1 VKKETEPD
9 AGCFYYAF
17 PLNFRHVHGIDFVRL
32 IPYQGTFKIAH
43 KMKTLLLTAFAAVI
57 LFTGCGTV
65 QSIIKSSFPYTAT
78 LVIPASS
85 KANTTVS
92 STSAASSFDEIF
104 GNQSGN
110 DYIRDVRIAS
120 ARLIASS
127 PNDKS
132 MGMFKSVK
140 MFISNSGT
148 GEVMVASRSDV
159 AENIGSSLVLDIDNS
174 RFVDKYIKGN
184 SLRIRMEYVLRN
196 DLTTDVS
203 VRTSLSFSSSP
214 NNQK

>member
-1 VKKETEPD
+1 MVFARLEGIGAALSAVKN
-9 AGCFYYAF
+9 Y
-17 PLNFRHVHGIDFVRL
+17 I
-32 IPYQGTFKIAH
+32 KIS
-43 KMKTLLLTAFAAVI
+43 MKKLLFTALASII

-85 KANTTVS
+85 KNNMILSVTT
-92 STSAASSFDEIF
+92 AASSFDEVF
-104 GNQSGN
+104 GNQDGN
-110 DYIRDVRIAS
+110 NYIKDVRIAS
-120 ARLIASS
+120 AKLVASN

-140 MFISNSGT
+140 FYISNAGSS
-148 GEVMVASRSDV
+148 EVMVASRNDV
-159 AENIGSSLVLDIDNS
+159 SENIGSSLVLDIDNS
-174 RFVDKYIKGN
+174 RFLDTYIKGN
-184 SLRIRMEYVLRN
+184 SLKIRMEYVLREN
-196 DLTTDVS
+196 ITTDVS

>member
-1 VKKETEPD
+1 M
-9 AGCFYYAF
+9 
-17 PLNFRHVHGIDFVRL
+17 RS
-32 IPYQGTFKIAH
+32 
-43 KMKTLLLTAFAAVI
+43 LLFTAFAAIV

-85 KANTTVS
+85 KVNTTLTA
-92 STSAASSFDEIF
+92 TSAASSFDEIF
-104 GNQSGN
+104 GNQSGS

-120 ARLIASS
+120 ARLIASN

-140 MFISNSGT
+140 MFISSGSS

-159 AENIGSSLVLDIDNS
+159 SENIGSSLVLDIDNS
-174 RFVDKYIKGN
+174 RFVDKYVKGS
-184 SLRIRMEYVLRN
+184 SLKIRMEYVLREN
-196 DLTTDVS
+196 LTTDVS